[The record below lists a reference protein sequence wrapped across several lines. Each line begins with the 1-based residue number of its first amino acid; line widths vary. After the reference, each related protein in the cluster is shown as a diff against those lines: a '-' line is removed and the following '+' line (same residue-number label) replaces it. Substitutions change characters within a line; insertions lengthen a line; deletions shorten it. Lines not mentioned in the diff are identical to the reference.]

1 MTNLISP
8 FVRSTAAILIAGGLM
23 TGCAGYTS
31 NLMRPNDLS
40 TKVAEQREP
49 IDLNKFRFPGLPTDP
64 ETPDTL
70 PLAYTEA
77 SGDPQK
83 RNRLQDILIEH
94 SDTTCTEFK
103 DLMYARVAARKV
115 GLQTT
120 ALLTAGAA
128 AIVGGDTAQKILAG
142 VGAAA
147 VGFDAIVDAEVLQNQ
162 LITAVATQIDT
173 SRTTIRTEIESKRK
187 TTAGAPVAV
196 SNYSIDQ
203 AIRDVNRYHTAC
215 GFLPAIQA
223 LVAKAETPRLTP
235 ESIDAQQQD
244 LEAKLNELETKIGTA
259 RAAGATGQEAAYQRQ
274 FQLLSA
280 RLNAL
285 TLLAPIA
292 K

>member
-8 FVRSTAAILIAGGLM
+8 FVRSTAAILIAGGLT

-49 IDLNKFRFPGLPTDP
+49 IDLNTFRFPGPP
-64 ETPDTL
+64 AVPGTPVT
-70 PLAYTEA
+70 LAYTEA

-196 SNYSIDQ
+196 SNYSIDE

-244 LEAKLNELETKIGTA
+244 LEAKLTELETKIGTA